1 MDQEQI
7 DGEKVK
13 DFMNLVCR
21 GEKMIGRC
29 TGGGERMRSLRAGK
43 IISFYSSRFLV
54 KTPL

>member
-43 IISFYSSRFLV
+43 IISFYSSRFFV

>member
-7 DGEKVK
+7 DGEEVK

-29 TGGGERMRSLRAGK
+29 TGGGKRMRSIWAGK